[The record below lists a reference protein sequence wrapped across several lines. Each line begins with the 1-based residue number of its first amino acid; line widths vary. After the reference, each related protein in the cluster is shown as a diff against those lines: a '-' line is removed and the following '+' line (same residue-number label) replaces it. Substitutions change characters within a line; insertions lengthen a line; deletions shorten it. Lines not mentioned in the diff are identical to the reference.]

1 MHEQLNT
8 QILQDIL
15 TRVKDQVQL
24 DGYQLTIHYQDTEP
38 CLTAVLPQP
47 CCSSM
52 CGPLCGSAF
61 TSHLDLV
68 LDLANTEE
76 QAAVFRCPAGLLGFA
91 VKLRQGTHTNCFLV
105 AAGVREPTLD
115 LFRLEKVSHFAGIDP
130 FDLLEHTQNLPI
142 ATEADVHTLARQVFV
157 AARTLQSGEPSTSAA
172 TDATD
177 RLQLVTTIS
186 ACLDGAETV
195 AEVFTLLQETI
206 GILFDVPDIA
216 AAVLDH
222 DSGQFAVQGTWG
234 SPLDYGIIRPETMAL
249 IFPKNR
255 PTKLLLAA
263 DTLSN
268 LLPHSPARK
277 ATGQSIT
284 GTDGLLG
291 ALFFIDR
298 EFSST
303 EYLLVDLLVGRA
315 SQRLTMLHQQLEFT
329 RKSAMLDRF
338 LAMISSLA
346 LTEGQELY
354 DLVLQMASELTDA
367 STGSLMLLE
376 EGQESLQIKS
386 SLGMSPHLMKAMN
399 IRVGSGI
406 AGKVAQSGHPLLV
419 RDIEKDARV
428 SAANRPRFKTK
439 SFISLPL
446 FTRVRV
452 SGVLNLSDKRNLGAF
467 TDADLKLLTPF
478 ANHISIMMQRSSNQE
493 QLVRL
498 ERLSITDPLTE
509 LYNRRF
515 LERRMQEE
523 INRSVRNELPLAVLM
538 IDLDHF
544 KTYNDLCGH
553 VAGDT
558 VLQKVATI
566 LCLSVRDMDVVTRYG
581 GEEFCV
587 LLPGTAPQ
595 EAAFVANR
603 IRHDIQR
610 EQIHGAERL
619 PFGRLT
625 ASIGIASFPADA
637 STATTLVNA
646 ADIALYAAKSGGR
659 NQVAMFSDI
668 TMPARGSNPPGIP
681 LLA

>member
-1 MHEQLNT
+1 L
-8 QILQDIL
+8 
-15 TRVKDQVQL
+15 DQAS
-24 DGYQLTIHYQDTEP
+24 
-38 CLTAVLPQP
+38 TA
-47 CCSSM
+47 
-52 CGPLCGSAF
+52 
-61 TSHLDLV
+61 
-68 LDLANTEE
+68 E

-91 VKLRQGTHTNCFLV
+91 VKLRQGTHANCFLV

-130 FDLLEHTQNLPI
+130 FDLLEHTQKLPVT
-142 ATEADVHTLARQVFV
+142 TEADVHTLARQVFV
-157 AARTLQSGEPSTSAA
+157 AARALTGEPTASAT

-186 ACLDGAETV
+186 ACLDEAETV
-195 AEVFTLLQETI
+195 TEVFTLLQETI

-234 SPLDYGIIRPETMAL
+234 SPLDYGSIRPETMAL
-249 IFPKNR
+249 IFPKGR
-255 PTKLLLAA
+255 PTKLLLMEDA
-263 DTLSN
+263 LSN
-268 LLPHSPARK
+268 LLPHSLARK
-277 ATGQSIT
+277 ATCQSIT
-284 GTDGLLG
+284 GTECLLG

-298 EFSST
+298 EFSSA

-315 SQRLTMLHQQLEFT
+315 TQRLTMLHQQLEFT
-329 RKSAMLDRF
+329 RKGAMLDRF

-399 IRVGSGI
+399 VRVGSGI

-428 SAANRPRFKTK
+428 STTNRPRFKTK

-581 GEEFCV
+581 GEEFCI
-587 LLPGTAPQ
+587 LLPGTSPK

-610 EQIHGAERL
+610 EQIHGAARL

-625 ASIGIASFPADA
+625 ASIGIASFPEDA
-637 STATTLVNA
+637 STSTTLVNA

-668 TMPARGSNPPGIP
+668 TMPARGNNPPGMP